1 MGRQKDGEKKR
12 RKKKEGRWKM
22 ETKKKRMKEEGK
34 QSRNSSL
41 T

>member
-12 RKKKEGRWKM
+12 RKKKRGKM
-22 ETKKKRMKEEGK
+22 EDGDKKKRMKEEGK